1 MVFYNPSYKSSVAV
15 THVQNLTL
23 LLPLTIEPES
33 FSGNYSSY
41 SKKIIIVVE
50 NFELNISECGSVRF
64 SFPVI
69 LDPFL
74 PEITIV
80 VIIIIIMCII
90 WEKGLLVKLFQKEL
104 DQSCMDPLSSASPLL
119 DEG

>member
-1 MVFYNPSYKSSVAV
+1 MILVFYNPSYKSSMAV

-23 LLPLTIEPES
+23 LLPLTTEPES

-50 NFELNISECGSVRF
+50 NFELNISECGSLRF
-64 SFPVI
+64 SFLVI
-69 LDPFL
+69 LDLFL

-80 VIIIIIMCII
+80 VIIITLNIIISVYCY
-90 WEKGLLVKLFQKEL
+90 F
-104 DQSCMDPLSSASPLL
+104 
-119 DEG
+119 

>member
-1 MVFYNPSYKSSVAV
+1 MAV

-23 LLPLTIEPES
+23 LLPLTTEPES

-50 NFELNISECGSVRF
+50 NFELNISECGSLRF
-64 SFPVI
+64 SFLVI
-69 LDPFL
+69 LDLFL

-80 VIIIIIMCII
+80 VIIIIIMTII
-90 WEKGLLVKLFQKEL
+90 WEKGLLVKLVQKEL